1 MPNLIMPHGATY
13 AEYQAAQEAYV
24 DALIDKWEFF
34 LGEGTKKHPLKP
46 IPRKLW
52 RAMAIIFEN
61 QSIASTRGQR
71 RKDEQTLTTDVTL
84 PVRYALPIVRDVFPQ
99 LIIAKVASIQPLP
112 FSSGGTGQVFY
123 LDFLREDVTPN
134 VNVTIPDSDYAYT
147 LENQVPHRLKMTV
160 EAETLTAEKD
170 MLAATWSTEVEEDA
184 RGALGLN
191 VGAELVSA
199 CGAEILRELEHRM
212 LNELLAGAGAGN
224 INWAWTVPA
233 GTVAQDHYETL
244 FHQFLRAEVLIY
256 NNRFRKADWIICGVN
271 VAMYAQMAASFT
283 PFGRMTPPGPQ
294 LSGVRLFGER
304 TGFWDLYVTPYI
316 NANRAIMGTYP
327 RSTIDTGYVFAPYI
341 PLAAMPLMYADFR
354 ERGHAREGAY
364 ENKDKW
370 TRNVRTRNAKMMV
383 VNTMYATITIAA

>member
-34 LGEGTKKHPLKP
+34 LGEGTKKHPLTP
-46 IPRKLW
+46 IDKKLW

-61 QSIASTRGQR
+61 QSIASSKGMRS
-71 RKDEQTLTTDVTL
+71 EQTLTTDVTL

-99 LIIAKVASIQPLP
+99 LIIAKIASIQPLP
-112 FSSGGTGQVFY
+112 MSSGGTGQVFY

-134 VNVTIPDSDYAYT
+134 TNVTAPDSDYSFS
-147 LENQVPHRLKMTV
+147 LENEVPRRLKMTV

-170 MLAATWSTEVEEDA
+170 ILAATWSTEVEEDA

-191 VGAELVSA
+191 VGAELVTA

-212 LNELLAGAGAGN
+212 LNEILTGAGAGN
-224 INWAWTVPA
+224 VNWAWTVPA
-233 GTVAQDHYETL
+233 GTLAKDHYETL
-244 FHQFLRAEVLIY
+244 HHAFIDAQVLIY

-271 VAMYAQMAASFT
+271 VAAYVQKGASFVA
-283 PFGRMTPPGPQ
+283 FDRMTPPGPQ
-294 LSGVRLFGER
+294 LSGVEQLGTR
-304 TGFWDLYVTPYI
+304 TGFWDMYVTPYI
-316 NANRAIMGTYP
+316 NTNKAIMGTYP
-327 RSTIDTGYVFAPYI
+327 RTTIDTGYVFAPYI

-383 VNTMYATITIAA
+383 VNTLYATITIAA

>member
-1 MPNLIMPHGATY
+1 MPNLIMPHGASYT
-13 AEYQAAQEAYV
+13 EYQAAQEAYV

-46 IPRKLW
+46 IDRKLW
-52 RAMAIIFEN
+52 RQMAIIFEN
-61 QSIASTRGQR
+61 QSIESTRGR
-71 RKDEQTLTTDVTL
+71 MSEQTLTTDVTL
-84 PVRYALPIVRDVFPQ
+84 PVKYALPIVRDVFPQ
-99 LIIAKVASIQPLP
+99 LIISKIASIQPLP

-134 VNVTIPDSDYAYT
+134 TNVTTPDSDYALT
-147 LENQVPHRLKMTV
+147 DENEVPQKLKMTV

-212 LNELLAGAGAGN
+212 LNEILAGAGAGN
-224 INWAWTVPA
+224 VNWAWTVPA
-233 GTVAQDHYETL
+233 AYTKAKDWYETL
-244 FHQFLRAEVLIY
+244 HHAFIDAQTLIY
-256 NNRFRKADWIICGVN
+256 NNRFRNADWVICGVN
-271 VAMYAQMAASFT
+271 VASYVMKGADFV
-283 PFGRMTPPGPQ
+283 PLDRMVPPGPQ
-294 LSGVRLFGER
+294 LSGVRFLGAK
-304 TGFWDLYVTPYI
+304 TGFWDIYMTPYI
-316 NANRAIMGTYP
+316 NTNMAIMGTYP

-354 ERGHAREGAY
+354 ERGHAQEGVY
-364 ENKDKW
+364 RNVDKW

>member
-1 MPNLIMPHGATY
+1 MPNLIMPHGATF
-13 AEYQAAQEAYV
+13 AQYQAAQEAYV

-46 IPRKLW
+46 IDRKLW

-61 QSIASTRGQR
+61 QSIASTKGMRS
-71 RKDEQTLTTDVTL
+71 EQTLTTDVTL

-99 LIIAKVASIQPLP
+99 LIIAKIASIQPLP

-123 LDFLREDVTPN
+123 LDFLREEVTPN
-134 VNVTIPDSDYAYT
+134 TNLTAPDSDYAFT
-147 LENQVPHRLKMTV
+147 LENQVPNRIKMTV

-170 MLAATWSTEVEEDA
+170 MLSATWSTEVEEDA

-199 CGAEILRELEHRM
+199 ASGEILRELEHRM
-212 LNELLAGAGAGN
+212 LDEIVTGAGAGN
-224 INWAWTVPA
+224 VPWAWTVPA
-233 GTVAQDHYETL
+233 GTLAKDHYETL
-244 FHQFLRAEVLIY
+244 HHAFIDAQVLIY
-256 NNRFRKADWIICGVN
+256 NNRFRNADWVICGVN
-271 VAMYAQMAASFT
+271 VASFIQKGADFT

-316 NANRAIMGTYP
+316 NTNIAVMGTYP
-327 RSTIDTGYVFAPYI
+327 RSVIDTGYVFAPYI
-341 PLAAMPLMYADFR
+341 PLAAMPLVYADFLP
-354 ERGHAREGAY
+354 RGHAREGTY
-364 ENKDKW
+364 RNVDKF

-383 VNTMYATITIAA
+383 VNTMYATITITA